1 MKKGN
6 TVMKITCSRLSD
18 LIEKRD
24 QLINQRQQN
33 DAIAQD
39 ENKKYWDAIQSVL
52 APVQEYIDQQL
63 SKFNLI
69 QFDVDLDYADYSGM
83 VKCVI
88 TNENRKFDD
97 ATALAWTMRISVD
110 IKTGEVKKESN
121 SWSGLKSCTVAQ
133 VEYLKQCVGAIEFI
147 NNLDWFKLLNRQ
159 YPNYDD
165 YHTKF
170 DRIDVHQYDE
180 EILKEE
186 LKEYA
191 ESHTLLA
198 ASPSANSGKFFRY
211 PAYFVEKVTDNS
223 VILRETLDPKHEYRL
238 ITKEEAYNAAEDKT
252 RRVALNKIGAV
263 LQVPLTPIS
272 DAMFRQ

>member
-1 MKKGN
+1 MK
-6 TVMKITCSRLSD
+6 VTCSRLSD

-52 APVQEYIDQQL
+52 APAKQHIEQQL

-69 QFDVDLDYADYSGM
+69 EFDVDLDYTDYNRT

-88 TNENRKFDD
+88 TNENHKFDN
-97 ATALAWTMRISVD
+97 TIALAWTMRIMVD
-110 IKTGEVKKESN
+110 ISTGEVKKESN
-121 SWSGLKSCTVAQ
+121 SWSGLKSCTTDQ
-133 VEYLKQCVGAIEFI
+133 VEYLKQCVSAIEFI
-147 NNLDWFKLLNRQ
+147 NNLDWYKLLNRQ

-170 DRIDVHQYDE
+170 DHIDVHQYDE
-180 EILKEE
+180 DILKEQ

-191 ESHTLLA
+191 EYHTLLA
-198 ASPSANSGKFFRY
+198 ARSSASGKFFRY

-238 ITKEEAYNAAEDKT
+238 ITKEEAYSAADGST
-252 RRVALNKIGAV
+252 RRVSLNKLGTV

-272 DAMFRQ
+272 DDMFKQ